1 MTAPTDPATPPG
13 AAARTHGGPVDRPD
27 DHLADLPD
35 PQDRLVIDDRRG
47 WTDAETWDLADR
59 IAHRVR
65 STCRDGRRFA
75 VFAENAGPA
84 VIAHLGGLR
93 SGVSVVAVSSHLNG
107 PDAAYLFEVGDV
119 ALVVAGPRT
128 VDAARDAADRARAS
142 TGRPCQVVAWGTA
155 DWDDWLAGAPAGPPA
170 DDRPI
175 LPNLLFTSG
184 TTGRPK
190 ATELPPNVF
199 PRRDSWAGF
208 VEATQANRFVG
219 LGRHLVV
226 APLHHT
232 GPLNAVRALAAG
244 TPIGILERFDP
255 ARTLDA
261 IARWQIASTT
271 LVPTH
276 LSRLLAL
283 PAKKRDA
290 ADVSTLRLVFQTGSA
305 CPVEVKRAMID
316 WWGPVFLEAYG
327 GTEVGVTCAITSED
341 WLAHPGSVGRAV
353 APYEAVVLDEH
364 GTELPAG
371 VEGRLCFRDTTGRGI
386 VYHDDP
392 VRSAAAHLAPGV
404 LTLGE
409 IGRVDA
415 DGWVYVTDRF
425 SDMVVT
431 GGVNVYPAE
440 AEQVLVAHPLV
451 ADAAGVGVPDPDL
464 GELLV
469 ALVVPV
475 DPSDPPDTD
484 ELVAWCRERLSRYK
498 CPRRI
503 VVVEDLHRT
512 PLGKLDKRAL
522 RAGLTP

>member
-1 MTAPTDPATPPG
+1 VSEPTVPTGSTGSTGSTDAPHRPG
-13 AAARTHGGPVDRPD
+13 PTGPS
-27 DHLADLPD
+27 LPD
-35 PQDRLVIDDRRG
+35 AGGSLVVDDRHR
-47 WTDAETWDLADR
+47 WTTAAVWDLADR
-59 IAHRVR
+59 IAHQVR
-65 STCRDGRRFA
+65 AGCPPGRRFA

-93 SGVSVVAVSSHLNG
+93 AGVSVVAASSHLNG
-107 PDAAYLFEVGDV
+107 ADAAHLFEVGDV
-119 ALVVAGPRT
+119 AVVVAGPRT
-128 VDAARDAADRARAS
+128 VDAAREAAARAEAA
-142 TGRPCQVVAWGTA
+142 TGRGCRVVAWDTRE
-155 DWDDWLAGAPAGPPA
+155 WDEWLEAAPAGPPP

-190 ATELPPNVF
+190 AAELPPNVF
-199 PRRDSWAGF
+199 PRRDSWAAF
-208 VEATQANRFVG
+208 LEATRANRFVG

-232 GPLNAVRALAAG
+232 GPLNAVRALAVG

-255 ARTLDA
+255 AATLA
-261 IARWQIASTT
+261 AVARWRIGSTT

-283 PAKKRDA
+283 PAEVRAA
-290 ADVSTLRLVFQTGSA
+290 ADLSSLRLVFQTGSA
-305 CPVEVKRAMID
+305 CPVDVKRAMIE

-353 APYEAVVLDEH
+353 APYEAVVLDDAGH
-364 GTELPAG
+364 ELPPG
-371 VEGRLCFRDTTGRGI
+371 EEGRLCFRDTTGRGI

-392 VRSAAAHLAPGV
+392 ERSAAAHLAPDV

-440 AEQVLVAHPLV
+440 AEQVLVTHPQV
-451 ADAAGVGVPDPDL
+451 GDVAGVGVPDADL
-464 GELLV
+464 GEVLV

-475 DPSDPPDTD
+475 DPADPPDPD
-484 ELVAWCRERLSRYK
+484 ALVAWCQDRLSRYK
-498 CPRRI
+498 CPRR
-503 VVVEDLHRT
+503 VVVVHSLHRSA
-512 PLGKLDKRAL
+512 LGKLDKRAL
-522 RAGLTP
+522 RAGLTA